1 MPTNKNPD
9 NFSSRDLL
17 KYWSDK
23 VSEVQSAPYVQ
34 LRWVGLD
41 LKDLKIVL
49 DRHDIYTILLAM
61 DKAVKSG
68 TIISEFSK
76 HFSDYDVQ
84 SPHPKLQWRI
94 KNKGNKR
101 HKKIWEE
108 YQLISSRWFPSSSDR
123 KRLLEIE
130 EELKEWAK

>member
-94 KNKGNKR
+94 KNKGNVGR
-101 HKKIWEE
+101 
-108 YQLISSRWFPSSSDR
+108 RV
-123 KRLLEIE
+123 LLF
-130 EELKEWAK
+130 